1 MRLLLTPTL
10 LLFGALL
17 PVGIWLF
24 RLGRALL
31 TVNKHTAFK
40 IQLMKHYR
48 PVSESS

>member
-10 LLFGALL
+10 PLFGALL
-17 PVGIWLF
+17 LVGIRLF
-24 RLGRALL
+24 HLGRALL
-31 TVNKHTAFK
+31 TANTAFK